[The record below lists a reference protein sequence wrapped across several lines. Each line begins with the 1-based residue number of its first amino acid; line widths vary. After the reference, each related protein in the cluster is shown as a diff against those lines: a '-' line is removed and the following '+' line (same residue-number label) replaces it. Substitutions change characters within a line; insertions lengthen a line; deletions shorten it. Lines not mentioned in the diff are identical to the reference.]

1 MAGLE
6 LLAERFG
13 EQRPYLRSVAYRL
26 LGSWDDAEDAVQ
38 ECWVRLS
45 RSDVGE
51 VLNLRAWLTTV
62 TSRICLDMLRARAS
76 RREQSLD
83 GDAPL
88 DMHLPDPVVAPV
100 TGADPEREALLA
112 DAVGLALDVVLGTLS
127 PPERIVY
134 VLHDL
139 FAVPMADIAV
149 ILERTPAATKQLAS
163 RARQRVQGR
172 VPGPVP
178 VGAGAAGHPSS
189 AADRAAAH
197 AVVEAFF
204 RAARSGDF
212 EALLGVLAPDVVLRA
227 DGGAARPAVTAV
239 VRGAAAVARRALMFA
254 RPDAAVHPVLVHGEA
269 GVVVTVA
276 GTPVSVMGFAVRV
289 GTIVAIDVLAD
300 PARLERLHLPDLPV
314 T

>member
-1 MAGLE
+1 MTGLE

-26 LGSWDDAEDAVQ
+26 LGSWDDADDAVQ

-83 GDAPL
+83 GDVPL
-88 DMHLPDPVVAPV
+88 DVHLPDPVVAPV
-100 TGADPEREALLA
+100 TGADPEHEALLA

-149 ILERTPAATKQLAS
+149 ILGRTPAATKQLAS
-163 RARQRVQGR
+163 RARQRVQGNALGGDR
-172 VPGPVP
+172 ARQP
-178 VGAGAAGHPSS
+178 AT
-189 AADRAAAH
+189 AADRTADH
-197 AVVEAFF
+197 AVVQAFF
-204 RAARSGDF
+204 TAARAGDF
-212 EALLGVLAPDVVLRA
+212 EGLLGLLAPEVIMRA
-227 DGGAARPAVTAV
+227 DGGSDRPSVTAV

-254 RPDAAVHPVLVHGEA
+254 RPDAAVHPVLVDGAA

-276 GTPVSVMGFAVRV
+276 GTPLSVMGFAVRAGV
-289 GTIVAIDVLAD
+289 IVAIDVLAD
-300 PARLERLHLPDLPV
+300 PARLERLRLPDLPV